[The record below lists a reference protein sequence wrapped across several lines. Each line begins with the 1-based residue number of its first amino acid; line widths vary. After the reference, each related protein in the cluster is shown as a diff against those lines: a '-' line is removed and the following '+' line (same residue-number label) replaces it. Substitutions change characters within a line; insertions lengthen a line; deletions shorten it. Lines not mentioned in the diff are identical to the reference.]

1 MSTVRLENPLPHVAV
16 ITLDRPERLNAI
28 TLELLRDLSAVLD
41 RVESDADCRAVVLT
55 GAGRAFCAGLDLKE
69 AGPLLDLEGPGGV
82 QKGMQIQK
90 PFSALVPRL
99 HALPQ
104 PVVAAVNGPAAGGGL
119 ALALG
124 ADVRVAARSAR
135 FLDAFIELGISGC
148 ELGLS
153 YLLPRLI
160 GMSRAAELI
169 LTGRAIDA
177 EEAERIGLVSRVLD
191 DGDVLKAA
199 LEIAERI
206 ASHAPFGSRMTK
218 QVLWT
223 NLDAPCLQSAIELE
237 SRTQVLGLLT
247 RDFGEQVAARREKR
261 TPRYQDR

>member
-1 MSTVRLENPLPHVAV
+1 MSTVRLEFPLPHVAL
-16 ITLDRPERLNAI
+16 ITLDRPKRLNAL
-28 TLELLRDLSAVLD
+28 TLELLEDFRAALD
-41 RVESDADCRAVVLT
+41 RIESDADCRAVVLT
-55 GAGRAFCAGLDLKE
+55 GAGRAFCAGLDLVDS
-69 AGPLLDLEGPGGV
+69 ASLLDLSGAGGV
-82 QKGMQIQK
+82 QKGMSIQK

-104 PVVAAVNGPAAGGGL
+104 PVVAAINGPAAGGGL

-124 ADVRVAARSAR
+124 ADVRVAARSAL
-135 FLDAFIELGISGC
+135 FLDAFIELGLSGC

-169 LTGRAIDA
+169 LTGRHIDA
-177 EEAERIGLVSRVLD
+177 EEAERIGLVSRIVE
-191 DGDVLKAA
+191 DGEAVPAA
-199 LEIAERI
+199 LKIAERI
-206 ASHAPFGSRMTK
+206 AAHAPFGSRMTK

-237 SRTQVLGLLT
+237 ARTQVLSMFT
-247 RDFGEQVAARREKR
+247 RDFGEQVVARREKR
-261 TPRYQDR
+261 TPRYQDQ